1 MEDTETTYV
10 KRYRAN
16 MNFDYS
22 LYESYLQ
29 EDLRV
34 CIHLLNETG
43 RDKGIFLDGIVVE
56 DEEHAMYMCDAYRG
70 S

>member
-1 MEDTETTYV
+1 
-10 KRYRAN
+10 